1 MIGLIE
7 DKPEARPPGDAAAF
21 YREMIIS
28 EVLFIG
34 NVDFGRNG
42 SMNLKL

>member
-1 MIGLIE
+1 LKVLS
-7 DKPEARPPGDAAAF
+7 DWPAARPPSEAAAF

>member
-1 MIGLIE
+1 LKVLSDWPAASPLGE
-7 DKPEARPPGDAAAF
+7 AAAL